1 MKEHIRAKIR
11 LNTMKEIETFIDQ
24 LNRIGGVDKFMV
36 EDFDGKQRVSAR
48 SVVGMLY
55 AMTDFNDD
63 MYFVNDTNDGVFPN
77 FIDAYRV

>member
-24 LNRIGGVDKFMV
+24 LNRIGGTDKLMV
-36 EDFDGKQRVSAR
+36 EDFEGKQRVSAR

-63 MYFVNDTNDGVFPN
+63 MYFVNDTNDGAFPN

>member
-1 MKEHIRAKIR
+1 MPHTRAHIRLK
-11 LNTMKEIETFIDQ
+11 TMDEIKAFIDQ
-24 LNRIGGVDKFMV
+24 LNRIGGTDKLMV

-77 FIDAYRV
+77 FINVYRV

>member
-1 MKEHIRAKIR
+1 MREHIRAKIR

-55 AMTDFNDD
+55 AMTDFNDN
-63 MYFVNDTNDGVFPN
+63 MFFVNDTNDGVFPN
-77 FIDAYRV
+77 FIDAYRI

>member
-1 MKEHIRAKIR
+1 MPHTRAHIR
-11 LNTMKEIETFIDQ
+11 LNTMDEIKTFIDQ

>member
-1 MKEHIRAKIR
+1 MKEHIRAHIR
-11 LNTMKEIETFIDQ
+11 LNTMEEIQTFIDQ
-24 LNRIGGVDKFMV
+24 LNRIGGIDKFMV

>member
-63 MYFVNDTNDGVFPN
+63 MYFVNDTNDGIFPG
-77 FIDAYRV
+77 FIDAYRI

>member
-1 MKEHIRAKIR
+1 MPHTRAHIR
-11 LNTMKEIETFIDQ
+11 LNTMDEIKTFIDQ
-24 LNRIGGVDKFMV
+24 LNRIGGIDKFMV
-36 EDFDGKQRVSAR
+36 EDFDSKQRVSAR

-63 MYFVNDTNDGVFPN
+63 IYFVNDTNDGVFPI

>member
-24 LNRIGGVDKFMV
+24 LNRIGGIDKFMV

>member
-1 MKEHIRAKIR
+1 MPHTRAHIR
-11 LNTMKEIETFIDQ
+11 LNTMDEIKTFIDQ
-24 LNRIGGVDKFMV
+24 LNRIGGIDKFMV